1 MKEVTLV
8 VVRLSD
14 SFTDVWTELAGELGV
29 DLRVLGADDAWT
41 PGSEVAAVL
50 IAAGGAERY
59 ALDWIEHHDSNG
71 DARFVA
77 VGADTNHRTAA
88 QLVAAGSSDYFA
100 LPDDLEALRNALKV
114 AVENRRSAL
123 RREAKRSTEAKDEAF
138 ATIIGES
145 PALEAALAPATRV
158 LPHGDATILI
168 FGETGTGKELLARA
182 LHDSGPRG
190 GSPFVAVNCS
200 ALPAQLLESE
210 LFGHEKGAFTGAQA
224 AKPGLFEVA
233 HGGTLL
239 LDEIGDLAPELQAK
253 LLRVLED
260 KQIRRVGGTSWR
272 KADVRII
279 AATNEDLE
287 SAMRSGKFRQD
298 LYFRLSV
305 ITLSL
310 PPLRERGNDSLLI
323 AEVLLERLATQYRLP
338 TPPID
343 DDIRRALLAYH
354 WPGNVRELKNAV
366 ERTLLLS
373 PPGQLH
379 TGELLHVRSVSS
391 TNHGPI
397 PFPAPLHEIN
407 AAAARATLELC
418 QGNRS
423 EASRRLGISR
433 ARLARLLNNHQLP
446 AEPTC

>member
-14 SFTDVWTELAGELGV
+14 SFTEVWTELAGELAV
-29 DLRVLGADDAWT
+29 DLRVPGSDDAWT
-41 PGSEVAAVL
+41 PGSEVAAV
-50 IAAGGAERY
+50 IVAAGGAERD
-59 ALDWIEHHDSNG
+59 ALDWIESHESNG
-71 DARFVA
+71 DTRFVA
-77 VGADTNHRTAA
+77 VGADTSHRTAA
-88 QLVAAGSSDYFA
+88 QLVAAGASDYYA
-100 LPDDLEALRNALKV
+100 LPGDLEALRNALKV
-114 AVENRRSAL
+114 AVDNRRSAL
-123 RREAKRSTEAKDEAF
+123 RREAQRSTDRKDEAF
-138 ATIIGES
+138 DGIIGES
-145 PALEAALAPATRV
+145 PALKAALAPATRV

-168 FGETGTGKELLARA
+168 VGETGTGKELLARA
-182 LHDSGPRG
+182 LHEGGPRG
-190 GSPFVAVNCS
+190 GSPFVAVNCT

-233 HGGTLL
+233 NGGTLM
-239 LDEIGDLAPELQAK
+239 LDEIGDLAPELQSK

-287 SAMRSGKFRQD
+287 LAVRTGKFRQD
-298 LYFRLSV
+298 LYYRLSV

-310 PPLRERGNDSLLI
+310 PPLREREDDSVRI
-323 AEVLLERLATQYRLP
+323 AEVLLSRLATQYRLP

-343 DDIRRALLAYH
+343 DDVRRALLAYH

-373 PPGQLH
+373 PPGKLH
-379 TGELLHVRSVSS
+379 AGELLQMRSGAPSG
-391 TNHGPI
+391 NGPI
-397 PFPAPLHEIN
+397 PFPAPLDEIT

-433 ARLARLLNNHQLP
+433 ARLARLLNNHLP
-446 AEPTC
+446 ADQTC